1 MLLIRNQIP
10 TAVSCRANEVPMMRQ
25 VLGLGMMLMMAT
37 AAGAQA
43 VSKDA
48 QVAQAVLAAPEDRR
62 AGATVLGFEN
72 GTLVTLRQGSN
83 DLVCLADNPAT
94 PGFSVACYHRDL
106 EPFMARGRELA
117 AQGVADDKV
126 RDQTRYDEIKAGTL
140 KMSREPRMLYV
151 MTGKGIDA
159 SGAVEAAY
167 TRWVVY
173 VPFATGDMLGLA
185 TKPAGP
191 GVPWL
196 MDPGTGGAHIMIS
209 PPRP

>member
-1 MLLIRNQIP
+1 
-10 TAVSCRANEVPMMRQ
+10 MMRQ

>member
-1 MLLIRNQIP
+1 MTRRAMGLEIMLVM
-10 TAVSCRANEVPMMRQ
+10 A
-25 VLGLGMMLMMAT
+25 MAT
-37 AAGAQA
+37 AAGAQT
-43 VSKDA
+43 VGREA
-48 QVAQAVLAAPEDRR
+48 QMVQAVLAAPEDRR
-62 AGATVLGFEN
+62 PGAMVLGFEN
-72 GTLVTLRQGSN
+72 GAIVPLRQGTN

-106 EPFMARGRELA
+106 EPFMARGRELT
-117 AQGVADDKV
+117 AQGVTEDKV

-140 KMSREPRMLYV
+140 PMSREPRMLYV
-151 MTGKGIDA
+151 MTGKSIDA
-159 SGAVEAAY
+159 AGNVDGAY

-173 VPFATGDMLGLA
+173 VPFATGEMLGLA
-185 TKPAGP
+185 TRPAGP

>member
-1 MLLIRNQIP
+1 MTR
-10 TAVSCRANEVPMMRQ
+10 RAIG
-25 VLGLGMMLMMAT
+25 LGLLMGMAT
-37 AAGAQA
+37 LADAQT
-43 VSKDA
+43 VGKDA
-48 QVAQAVLAAPEDRR
+48 QVAQAVLAAPDDRR

-72 GTLVTLRQGSN
+72 GAVVTLRQGSN
-83 DLVCLADNPAT
+83 DVVCLADNPAT
-94 PGFSVACYHRDL
+94 AGFSVACYHRDL

-117 AQGVADDKV
+117 AQGITEDKV
-126 RDQTRYDEIKAGTL
+126 RDQMRYDEIKSGKL
-140 KMSREPRMLYV
+140 PMSREPRMLYV
-151 MTGKGIDA
+151 MTGKSVDTA
-159 SGAVEAAY
+159 GAVEGAY

-173 VPFATGDMLGLA
+173 VPFATGEMLGLA